1 MRRIQAIAWN
11 TFREAVRNKIL
22 YSLLFFA
29 VLIILSALAMGN
41 LTLHEEVRMTRD
53 IGLFGIDAFGVIIA
67 IFVGVNLLYKEL
79 DLKTVYTILPKPL
92 HRWEFVLGKWLGM

>member
-1 MRRIQAIAWN
+1 MNRIRAIAWN

-29 VLIILSALAMGN
+29 VLIIVSALAIGN
-41 LTLHEEVRMTRD
+41 LTLHEEVRTIRD
-53 IGLFGIDAFGVIIA
+53 GGLFGIDLIGVLIA

-79 DLKTVYTILPKPL
+79 DL
-92 HRWEFVLGKWLGM
+92 